1 MNKMK
6 KLLSVLLAVVMI
18 LSSMTVLASAAR
30 TNYKTVEELTALDA
44 YSPYGKVTRLSTEER
59 MSITFDFLDNMLTK
73 LNINPGQLF
82 NLAGLSLTID
92 LRSVDALCG
101 TLDNVKSLKG
111 NFLVGLLGGLL
122 GIVGKLDMSSWTSG
136 MTRDKNDQL
145 KIVSDLL
152 AVLND
157 NKGIISDIVKTGSVD
172 LGLASSAL
180 KGLDLS
186 IIADI
191 PGLIKGMVFP
201 MLERM
206 DDTQQEVKDL
216 DNAMTG
222 NGKVESTLVK
232 FVKDLFTNNMS
243 LTTVKADANGNITS
257 NHNLPGEGSDSRNYY
272 VINGNTLTVYR
283 YVDAAE
289 AKASEKT
296 ETPLTAY
303 TYVADE
309 QTYTLTKET
318 GSDDYVW
325 TATNEEGD
333 HWNLKWYEEDSQ
345 FLPSLTA
352 TIDIS
357 AMSLAELLYTFVSPV
372 FGEMAPVILNGSI
385 KKIVGGLFGVK
396 YNYVGEVGSDE
407 VNALADS
414 SNTFFTQEQGEYL
427 WEWSDYAVINGNHYY
442 RFQDQIFAAD
452 ISNANPYFNIVNWDY
467 KITADFMDEFI
478 PANGGS
484 TSDTILMHLNDFL
497 VKLVKTVLSDE
508 ILSKVNLANGANS
521 NLVANIKAVAQEV
534 ISYNPASIFGSDY
547 DTNPKCY
554 YKMLMSSDNQT
565 ILTGIAAS
573 AVDMLMP
580 QMLLPTVDELM
591 VQNTSAGAILA
602 AVVRELA
609 TNLLPEN
616 NYDNLIY
623 VDYGTSKSDN
633 VKTFLSGKD
642 NSYWLDVILTMGI
655 DIGYEYL
662 VAFAD
667 MGGKYETLASNGAG
681 LKRGNTW
688 AAGTSQETLNAY
700 WEGLLDYLI
709 DWALSNGNEWTFSM
723 ENLVDTTGL
732 TIDLDT
738 AQDPWEKLDH
748 IFYSLLPIDQILN
761 VTATDCGTRL
771 EQLLRYDL
779 ILSLVD
785 LKWENVVNLLAVP
798 DGFARQTNVL
808 DSLASVLKNLING
821 LFAKVGGGSYAFLP
835 AAMTDLDTLANQDNI
850 ATLLNNLL
858 GALPTAFNN
867 GLLQTVLPILGYFIG
882 WKMDAQV
889 MADPEITT
897 SFRDGNDYAFQWQD
911 NKGVYPKIDSENT
924 IINFL
929 NSSSGMLEK
938 HIAAGVNDH
947 AYEIKILKVESDA
960 TVNTLTFDYGD
971 GIVSPYETL
980 PIKIGGTYNGEEAVT
995 ITITYQF
1002 TGKDGKPTGGNLY
1015 ESVTV
1020 LFSNQY
1026 EDANISGRQDGDN
1039 DTDYAGIEDF
1049 GRYQFT
1055 EDIYTTVTEFE
1066 PVIFATTATLGGTSA
1081 KNFGSVTAPDRS
1093 DNGTSCDTSDDYDI
1107 DMNAKAKQYFAYYQN
1122 RDGGWGSQKPAE
1134 GSTSG
1139 KLYYAKDGVT
1149 KKTIGEDYGT
1159 YDMGQVAVKYGN
1171 DSKVWHITY
1180 IYYNDYDIQEFVEPY
1195 VDMGITMYDVNRND
1209 SAAVAAYNAYNTA
1222 LKNAVKLATYPMMTE
1237 DNGNAATDYVATIMP
1252 QIPAAKTA
1260 LENAYK
1266 ALNKF
1271 IAEANGAAG
1280 ADANI
1285 PSYVADLEAQLAKDD
1300 NDGEKE
1306 INFQDYDFYEY
1317 FSYAD
1322 LRTEARNFV
1331 KTYYAPE
1338 VMDTYYI
1345 DGSGIREDELNNVI
1359 AAENN
1364 SAIAAGIAAS
1374 RMKNDAKAIA
1384 DSITARN
1391 EWEMPMNSSLYVE
1404 DMTARLAYYK
1414 NFVEDAGTA
1423 CKAYLEK
1430 ELAYAEAQQ
1439 YNEADYTAAS
1449 WANYAENLAY
1459 AQSVVA
1465 GTAEYANYNSTIF
1478 AAKYNLM
1485 VAEKNLLKKA
1495 DSLIENGGT
1504 ADLLAN
1510 IDIAEA
1516 IFASLGAA
1524 DGEWVVKDGVNA
1536 DKAYAALI
1544 KALGYYY
1551 TGEDGVVYDLYEDS
1565 AYEYRDNDRPN
1576 RASNQNRVN
1585 ASNAALEAAIAN
1597 FETTAEPSEPNTIML
1612 KEDALY
1618 EAVIDTVNGGEFD
1631 GAIYGIDTLGWNDML
1646 EADGTIADFITTA
1659 YGDEYLEVVVG
1670 DAGVETTGT
1679 IVNVLDE
1686 DGNVVETY
1694 VFIYFGD
1701 VDMDGL
1707 VGASDAYL
1715 CEYYEMMYEGIDTLY
1730 QFMAGDLDSDTMPGA
1745 SDAYVCEYYEMM
1757 YEGMNVQSEV
1767 AENASTI
1774 EYEIY

>member
-30 TNYKTVEELTALDA
+30 TNYKTVEDLVALDA

-59 MSITFDFLDNMLTK
+59 MSITMDYLDNVLAQ
-73 LNINPGQLF
+73 LNINPGRLF
-82 NLAGLSLTID
+82 NLAGLSLTVN
-92 LRSVDALCG
+92 LTSVDALCG
-101 TLDNVKSLKG
+101 TLDNVKSLKS
-111 NFLVGLLGGLL
+111 NFLITIIGGLL
-122 GIVGKLDMSSWTSG
+122 GIVGQLDMGSWTSG

-152 AVLND
+152 AVLAD
-157 NKGIISDIVKTGSVD
+157 NKGIISDLVKTGKLD
-172 LGLASSAL
+172 LGLASSAV

-201 MLERM
+201 MLERK

-216 DNAMTG
+216 DSAMTG

-243 LTTVKADANGNITS
+243 STTVKADANGNITS
-257 NHNLPGEGSDSRNYY
+257 NHNLPGEGSDSRYYY
-272 VINGNTLTVYR
+272 VIDGNTLTVYH

-303 TYVADE
+303 TYVAEE
-309 QTYTLTKET
+309 QTYTLTKEPGT
-318 GSDDYVW
+318 DDYVW
-325 TATNEEGD
+325 TATNEDGAR
-333 HWNLKWYEEDSQ
+333 WNLKWYEEDSQ

-357 AMSLAELLYTFVSPV
+357 AMSLSELLYTFAPVV
-372 FGEMAPVILNGSI
+372 FGEMAPVVLNGSV

-396 YNYVGEVGSDE
+396 YNYVGDVGSDE

-484 TSDTILMHLNDFL
+484 TSDTILMNLNDFL
-497 VKLVKTVLSDE
+497 VKVVNTVLSDE
-508 ILSKVNLANGANS
+508 ILSKVSLASGANS

-547 DTNPKCY
+547 DTNPRCY
-554 YKMLMSSDNQT
+554 YNMLMSSDNQT
-565 ILTGIAAS
+565 ILTGIAAT

-591 VQNTSAGAILA
+591 AQNTSVGAILA
-602 AVVRELA
+602 AVVREFV

-623 VDYGTSKSDN
+623 VDYGTSTSDN

-688 AAGTSQETLNAY
+688 AAGTSQAELNAY

-709 DWALSNGNEWTFSM
+709 DWALSNANEWTFSM
-723 ENLVDTTGL
+723 ENLVNTTGL

-761 VTATDCGTRL
+761 VTANDCDTRL

-785 LKWENVVNLLAVP
+785 LEWENVVNLLVVP
-798 DGFARQTNVL
+798 EGFARQTNVL
-808 DSLASVLKNLING
+808 DSLAGVLKTLING
-821 LFAKVGGGSYAFLP
+821 LFAKVGGGSYALLP
-835 AAMTDLDTLANQDNI
+835 AAMTDLDTLANQNNI

-889 MADPEITT
+889 MADPEIST
-897 SFRDGNDYAFQWQD
+897 SFRDGDDYAFQYTG
-911 NKGVYPKIDSENT
+911 NGVYPKIDSENT

-929 NSSSGMLEK
+929 NNSSGMLEK
-938 HIAAGVNDH
+938 HPDADVDDH

-971 GIVSPYETL
+971 GIASPYETL

-1002 TGKDGKPTGGNLY
+1002 TGKDGQPTGPNLY
-1015 ESVTV
+1015 ESITV

-1026 EDANISGRQDGDN
+1026 EDANISGRQSGD
-1039 DTDYAGIEDF
+1039 DSSDYAGIDDF

-1066 PVIFATTATLGGTSA
+1066 PVIFSTTGGVLGTSTQA
-1081 KNFGSVTAPDRS
+1081 TSFDHVTAPERS

-1122 RDGGWGSQKPAE
+1122 RDGGWGTEKPKE

-1139 KLYYAKDGVT
+1139 KLYYAKAGVT
-1149 KKTIGEDYGT
+1149 KATIGNDYGV
-1159 YDMGQVAVKYGN
+1159 YDMGQVAVKYGS
-1171 DSKVWHITY
+1171 DSKVWRITY

-1195 VDMGITMYDVNRND
+1195 VDMGITMYDVNRNS
-1209 SAAVAAYNAYNTA
+1209 SAAVAAYNTYNTA

-1237 DNGNAATDYVATIMP
+1237 ANGNAATDYVTTIMP
-1252 QIPAAKTA
+1252 QIPDAKKA

-1266 ALNKF
+1266 ALTKF

-1285 PSYVADLEAQLAKDD
+1285 PSYVSDLEVQLALDD

-1306 INFQDYDFYEY
+1306 VNFQDYDFYEY

-1322 LRTEARNFV
+1322 LRTEARNLD

-1345 DGSGIREDELNNVI
+1345 EGSGIREAELNNVI
-1359 AAENN
+1359 EAENN
-1364 SAIAAGIAAS
+1364 SVIAAGIAAS
-1374 RMKNDAKAIA
+1374 RMKNDDKAIA
-1384 DSITARN
+1384 DSITARE
-1391 EWEMPMNSSLYVE
+1391 EWEMPINSPLYVE

-1430 ELAYAEAQQ
+1430 ELAYAAAQQ

-1449 WANYAENLAY
+1449 WANYAEKLAY

-1478 AAKYNLM
+1478 EAKYNLM

-1495 DSLIENGGT
+1495 DSLIEQGGT

-1536 DKAYAALI
+1536 DKAYADLI

-1551 TGEDGVVYDLYEDS
+1551 TGENGVEYNLYEDS

-1576 RASNQNRVN
+1576 RSSNQNRVN
-1585 ASNAALEAAIAN
+1585 ASNAALEAAIALFEKVQSYLEPVISGILTGVVDEVNKYVYGVDLSSIVDN
-1597 FETTAEPSEPNTIML
+1597 FFEVANGTMNLVANAAGYTNGTGAKLE
-1612 KEDALY
+1612 
-1618 EAVIDTVNGGEFD
+1618 VIDTNGD
-1631 GAIYGIDTLGWNDML
+1631 VA
-1646 EADGTIADFITTA
+1646 
-1659 YGDEYLEVVVG
+1659 
-1670 DAGVETTGT
+1670 
-1679 IVNVLDE
+1679 
-1686 DGNVVETY
+1686 ETY
-1694 VFIYFGD
+1694 TLIVFGD
-1701 VDMDGL
+1701 VNGDGD
-1707 VGASDAYL
+1707 VTGADYTVAL
-1715 CEYYEMMYEGIDTLY
+1715 NAAGGADIADEAAD
-1730 QFMAGDLDSDTMPGA
+1730 FAGDVNGDGSVTGA
-1745 SDAYVCEYYEMM
+1745 DYTVILNAAGGAGITVNPYE
-1757 YEGMNVQSEV
+1757 E
-1767 AENASTI
+1767 
-1774 EYEIY
+1774 